1 MMEPITTQ
9 MVLVGNQN
17 YLLTVFSDLNNVI
30 TDLTK
35 ITFTISSYDVNGDP
49 VVVTSFNDYSAS
61 TVNYDVNK
69 GKTIHQLLSAVTL
82 DKINKLGIS
91 LYKQT
96 TTLVRNLE
104 TGISEQVYSYTEI
117 SSNYINN
124 PKDPQFLYVNNIDG
138 VITLQLLQN
147 PNNNINLRT
156 KIDSFESG
164 SVYQVKINLGKL
176 FDTEVD
182 TSGLIPVG
190 AKDTALNLFI
200 KNLPLGSGEKGVEV
214 DTNREKVG
222 AGSWNVL
229 SYLPNNGFTFATT
242 TPITVQEG
250 YNKYPLNISTSLDNT
265 QNLMGFDFLFHDNG
279 MNYSFGDINVD
290 IVTLMKKMFIKQYMY
305 EYVGYFESIDKD
317 AIVSQASIDALK
329 TLMLSH
335 SDLINASNKGNIK
348 GMSSVMGVFCQ
359 AVGKH
364 LVGFE
369 RSPTLQNFVYRVTS
383 SLPKEFWDGDIKNI
397 IHPYSWQDEYV
408 YVEIDSSAMNL
419 FLERTKKHIIT
430 NRSFINNYIEFY
442 SIQKFNR
449 ARYITEGNGVDIA
462 VDDTKSTYKLDIK
475 PSPYICKYF
484 NINTV
489 DVPATLDPP
498 NDGYTS
504 TLVTCA
510 SGHTS
515 YQFRFFL
522 NGSPYYISS
531 IGTIPNIAIPLP
543 YSNYPYTVA
552 VRFDGSFLTE
562 YVFII

>member
-1 MMEPITTQ
+1 MEPITTQ

-69 GKTIHQLLSAVTL
+69 GKTIHQLLSVTP

-96 TTLVRNLE
+96 TSLVRNLE

>member
-69 GKTIHQLLSAVTL
+69 GKTIHQLLSVTP

-96 TTLVRNLE
+96 TSLVRNLE